1 MILPKFYSS
10 LIPHP
15 SSLATYHSSLQCVP
29 AKVFDTEFVCEVL
42 AENDLLDEDQVQQI
56 QVNEEKHRKLLQAKL
71 LKEARESSGGNG
83 EHALDQVSVV
93 DVISSMHL
101 RLPADEKSVLTEDLI
116 MKTLAA
122 HWQMPFTRLDPLKL
136 KLEVVTSKISEPF
149 ARRHLIVPIA
159 VDEAQDLLTVAVV
172 NPWDIEALDT
182 VRKVSG
188 LKVRPVISTKSDI
201 LKIIKEFYG
210 FRTSVRAA
218 EKDLTNRFD
227 FGNLEQYTDVNIR
240 HTDKHIINAVNMLF
254 NYAFEQRAS
263 DIHIEPKR
271 SHSQIRLRIDGIL
284 HNIHRMPRS
293 VNAAITSRIKTLS
306 RMDIAEKRRPQ
317 DGRIKTRYKNRDIEL
332 RVSTMPVAFDEKI
345 VIRILDRATLVQSI
359 EELGFAPDEARRYE
373 GFIAKSNG
381 IILITGPT
389 GSGKTTTLY
398 STLDKLATEEVNI
411 MTIEEPIEMLH
422 EQLNQIAVQQNVG
435 LNFASAL
442 RNIVRQDP
450 DIIMVGEIRDYETVE
465 NAIHAALTGH
475 LVFSTLHTNDAP
487 SAIARLVDMGAE
499 PFLLES
505 TIIAIMAQRLVRRI
519 CDGCRQ
525 PYRLTKPDMA
535 ALNLPPDQSEAIQLF
550 HGAGCSRC
558 RGTGY
563 HGRIAI
569 FEVMPISEAIRQLIH
584 QNASAQ
590 DIKAMARKEGMHTL
604 RESAI
609 AKLQAGITTVEEVL
623 RVTGRGE

>member
-1 MILPKFYSS
+1 M
-10 LIPHP
+10 
-15 SSLATYHSSLQCVP
+15 A
-29 AKVFDTEFVCEVL
+29 AKLFDSEFICDVL
-42 AENDLLDEDQVQQI
+42 VENDLLDTEQVQHIQI
-56 QVNEEKHRKLLQAKL
+56 NEEKHRKLLQAKIA
-71 LKEARESSGGNG
+71 KEAKNGGNG
-83 EHALDQVSVV
+83 NADQNVDQISVV

-101 RLPADEKSVLTEDLI
+101 RLPADEENVLTEDLI
-116 MKTLAA
+116 MRTLAA
-122 HWQMPFTRLDPLKL
+122 HWQLPFTRLDPLKL

-159 VDEAQDLLTVAVV
+159 IDEAQDLLTVAVV

-188 LKVRPVISTKSDI
+188 LKVRPVISTKTDI

-210 FRTSVRAA
+210 FRTSVKAA
-218 EKDLTNRFD
+218 EKDLSNRFD

-271 SHSQIRLRIDGIL
+271 NHSQIRLRIDGIL

-293 VNAAITSRIKTLS
+293 VNAAIASRIKTLS

-317 DGRIKTRYKNRDIEL
+317 DGRIKTRFQGRDIEL

-359 EELGFAPDEARRYE
+359 EELGFAREEAHQYQN
-373 GFIAKSNG
+373 FISKSNG

-422 EQLNQIAVQQNVG
+422 EQLNQIAVQPNVG

-450 DIIMVGEIRDYETVE
+450 DIIMVGEIRDHDTVE

-499 PFLLES
+499 PFLVES
-505 TIIAIMAQRLVRRI
+505 TLIAVLAQRLVRKI
-519 CDGCRQ
+519 CNNCRQ
-525 PYRLTKPDMA
+525 PYTFTKNDA
-535 ALNLPPDQSEAIQLF
+535 IALNLPLEEVQAVQFF
-550 HGAGCSRC
+550 HGAGCGRC

-563 HGRIAI
+563 HGRIAV
-569 FEVMPISEAIRQLIH
+569 FEVMPIGNEIRYLIH
-584 QNASAQ
+584 TNSSAQ
-590 DIKAMARKEGMHTL
+590 DIKTMARKNGMHSL

-623 RVTGRGE
+623 RVTGRHD

>member
-1 MILPKFYSS
+1 M
-10 LIPHP
+10 
-15 SSLATYHSSLQCVP
+15 A
-29 AKVFDTEFVCEVL
+29 AKTFDSEFVCNVL
-42 AENDLLDEDQVQQI
+42 FENDLLSEEQVQHI
-56 QVNEEKHRKLLQAKL
+56 RINAEKHRRLLQARA
-71 LKEARESSGGNG
+71 LKEVKENG
-83 EHALDQVSVV
+83 LPIDQNSDHISIV
-93 DVISSMHL
+93 DVINSMHL
-101 RLPADEKSVLTEDLI
+101 RLPLDEENVLTEELI

-122 HWQMPFTRLDPLKL
+122 HWQIPFTRLDPLKL

-149 ARRHLIVPIA
+149 AKRHLIVPIA
-159 VDEAQDLLTVAVV
+159 VDEIQELLTVAVE

-188 LKVRPVISTKSDI
+188 LKVRPVISTRSDI

-210 FRTSVRAA
+210 FRTSVKAA
-218 EKDLTNRFD
+218 EKDLSNRFD

-240 HTDKHIINAVNMLF
+240 HTDKHIVNAVNMLF

-271 SHSQIRLRIDGIL
+271 THSQIRLRIDGIL

-293 VNAAITSRIKTLS
+293 VNAAITSRIKMLS
-306 RMDIAEKRRPQ
+306 RMDIAEKRKPQ
-317 DGRIKTRYKNRDIEL
+317 DGRIKTRFQGRDIEL

-359 EELGFAPDEARRYE
+359 EELGFSSEEAQKYQS
-373 GFIAKSNG
+373 FIRKSHG

-398 STLDKLATEEVNI
+398 STLDKLATEEVNV

-422 EQLNQIAVQQNVG
+422 EQLNQIAVQPNVG
-435 LNFASAL
+435 LTFGAAL

-450 DIIMVGEIRDYETVE
+450 DVIMVGEIRDHETVE

-475 LVFSTLHTNDAP
+475 LVLSTLHTNDAP

-499 PFLLES
+499 PFLVES
-505 TIIAIMAQRLVRRI
+505 TLIAVLAQRLVRKI
-519 CDGCRQ
+519 CQSCRQ
-525 PYRLTKPDMA
+525 TYILSDQDII
-535 ALNLPPDQSEAIQLF
+535 ALNLPPEELRSSQF
-550 HGAGCSRC
+550 FYGTGCTKC

-563 HGRIAI
+563 YGRIAI
-569 FEVMPISEAIRQLIH
+569 FEVMPVSEEIRHLIH
-584 QNASAQ
+584 INAGSQ
-590 DIKAMARKEGMHTL
+590 EVQKMARKEGMQML

-609 AKLQAGITTVEEVL
+609 VKLKDGTTTAEEVL
-623 RVTGRGE
+623 RVTGRFV

>member
-1 MILPKFYSS
+1 M
-10 LIPHP
+10 
-15 SSLATYHSSLQCVP
+15 A
-29 AKVFDTEFVCEVL
+29 AKLFDSEFICDVL
-42 AENDLLDEDQVQQI
+42 LENDMLDREQI
-56 QVNEEKHRKLLQAKL
+56 QHIHINEEKHRKLLQAKL
-71 LKEARESSGGNG
+71 AKEARESGGNG
-83 EHALDQVSVV
+83 DQNLDQVSVV

-101 RLPADEKSVLTEDLI
+101 RLPADESNVLTEDLI

-122 HWQMPFTRLDPLKL
+122 HWQFPFTRLDPLKL

-149 ARRHLIVPIA
+149 ARRHLIVPIS
-159 VDEAQDLLTVAVV
+159 VDETQDLMTVAVV

-182 VRKVSG
+182 IRKVSG
-188 LKVRPVISTKSDI
+188 LKVRPVISTKTDI

-210 FRTSVRAA
+210 FRTSVKAA

-271 SHSQIRLRIDGIL
+271 NHSQIRLRIDGIL

-317 DGRIKTRYKNRDIEL
+317 DGRIKTRFKNRDIEL
-332 RVSTMPVAFDEKI
+332 RVSTMPVAYDEKV
-345 VIRILDRATLVQSI
+345 VIRILDRATLVQGI
-359 EELGFAPDEARRYE
+359 EELGFSRQEAGQYQN
-373 GFIAKSNG
+373 FISKSNG
-381 IILITGPT
+381 IVLITGPT

-411 MTIEEPIEMLH
+411 MTVEEPIEMLH
-422 EQLNQIAVQQNVG
+422 EQLNQISVQHNVG

-450 DIIMVGEIRDYETVE
+450 DIIMVGEIRDHETVE

-487 SAIARLVDMGAE
+487 SAVARLVDMGAE
-499 PFLLES
+499 PFLVES
-505 TIIAIMAQRLVRRI
+505 TLIAILAQRLVRRI
-519 CDGCRQ
+519 CENCRK
-525 PYRLTKPDMA
+525 PYTLSEKDIV
-535 ALNLPPDQSEAIQLF
+535 ALRLPPEQIRAAQFF
-550 HGAGCSRC
+550 HGIGCGRC

-563 HGRIAI
+563 HGRIGI
-569 FEVMPISEAIRQLIH
+569 FEVMPVSAEIRNLIH
-584 QNASAQ
+584 HNSSAQ
-590 DIKAMARKEGMHTL
+590 DIKKTARKEGMHTL

-609 AKLQAGITTVEEVL
+609 AKLQSGMTTVEEVL
-623 RVTGRGE
+623 RVTGRHD

>member
-1 MILPKFYSS
+1 M
-10 LIPHP
+10 
-15 SSLATYHSSLQCVP
+15 ATKTLDSDFLC
-29 AKVFDTEFVCEVL
+29 TVL
-42 AENDLLDEDQVQQI
+42 AEHDLLSEKQVQHI
-56 QVNEEKHRKLLQAKL
+56 QLQGDKHRKLLQAKL
-71 LKEARESSGGNG
+71 LRSAKDGGKQADGN
-83 EHALDQVSVV
+83 EQQQATDQVTMI

-101 RLPADEKSVLTEDLI
+101 RLPEDQQNVLTEELI

-122 HWQMPFTRLDPLKL
+122 HWQLPFVRLDPLKL
-136 KLEVVTSKISEPF
+136 NLEVVTSKISEPF
-149 ARRHLIVPIA
+149 ARRHLIVPIS
-159 VDEAQDLLTVAVV
+159 VDKDQELLTVAVV

-188 LKVRPVISTKSDI
+188 LKVRPVVSTKSDI
-201 LKIIKEFYG
+201 LKIIREFYG

-240 HTDKHIINAVNMLF
+240 YTDKHIVNAVNLLF

-293 VNAAITSRIKTLS
+293 VNAAITSRIKMLA

-317 DGRIKTRYKNRDIEL
+317 DGRIRTKYQGRDIEL
-332 RVSTMPVAFDEKI
+332 RVSTMPVAFDEKV
-345 VIRILDRATLVQSI
+345 VIRVLDRALLVQRI
-359 EELGFAPDEARRYE
+359 EDLGFSPHEAAQYQS
-373 GFIAKSNG
+373 FITKSNG

-398 STLDKLATEEVNI
+398 STLDKLATEAINV
-411 MTIEEPIEMLH
+411 MTIEEPIEMIN
-422 EQLNQIAVQQNVG
+422 EQLNQIAVQPNVG
-435 LNFASAL
+435 VTFASAL

-450 DIIMVGEIRDYETVE
+450 DVIMVGEIRDYDTVE

-499 PFLLES
+499 PFLVES
-505 TIIAIMAQRLVRRI
+505 TLIAVLAQRLVRKI
-519 CDGCRQ
+519 CDSCRR
-525 PYRLTKPDMA
+525 PYTPSPQEIT
-535 ALNLPPDQSEAIQLF
+535 ALNLPRDEVESLHLF
-550 HGAGCSRC
+550 HGTGCTKC

-563 HGRIAI
+563 FGRTAI
-569 FEVMPISEAIRQLIH
+569 YEIMPVSGDIRHLIH
-584 QNASAQ
+584 TNSAAQ
-590 DIKAMARKEGMHTL
+590 DIKKLAVKEGMHTL
-604 RESAI
+604 GESALI
-609 AKLQAGITTVEEVL
+609 KMRVGITTPEEVI
-623 RVTGRGE
+623 RVTGRYV

>member
-1 MILPKFYSS
+1 
-10 LIPHP
+10 
-15 SSLATYHSSLQCVP
+15 
-29 AKVFDTEFVCEVL
+29 
-42 AENDLLDEDQVQQI
+42 
-56 QVNEEKHRKLLQAKL
+56 
-71 LKEARESSGGNG
+71 
-83 EHALDQVSVV
+83 
-93 DVISSMHL
+93 
-101 RLPADEKSVLTEDLI
+101 
-116 MKTLAA
+116 
-122 HWQMPFTRLDPLKL
+122 
-136 KLEVVTSKISEPF
+136 
-149 ARRHLIVPIA
+149 
-159 VDEAQDLLTVAVV
+159 
-172 NPWDIEALDT
+172 
-182 VRKVSG
+182 
-188 LKVRPVISTKSDI
+188 
-201 LKIIKEFYG
+201 
-210 FRTSVRAA
+210 
-218 EKDLTNRFD
+218 
-227 FGNLEQYTDVNIR
+227 
-240 HTDKHIINAVNMLF
+240 MLF

-293 VNAAITSRIKTLS
+293 VNAAIASRIKTLS

-317 DGRIKTRYKNRDIEL
+317 DGRIKTRFQGRDIEL

-359 EELGFAPDEARRYE
+359 EELGFAREEAHQYQN
-373 GFIAKSNG
+373 FISKSNG

-422 EQLNQIAVQQNVG
+422 EQLNQIAVQPNVG

-450 DIIMVGEIRDYETVE
+450 DIIMVGEIRDYDTVE

-499 PFLLES
+499 PFLVES
-505 TIIAIMAQRLVRRI
+505 TLIAVLAQRLVRKI
-519 CDGCRQ
+519 CNNCRQ
-525 PYRLTKPDMA
+525 PYTLTKNDA
-535 ALNLPPDQSEAIQLF
+535 IALNLPLEDMQAAQLF
-550 HGAGCSRC
+550 YGAGCSRC

-563 HGRIAI
+563 HGRIAV
-569 FEVMPISEAIRQLIH
+569 FEVMPISNEIRHLIH
-584 QNASAQ
+584 NNSSAQ
-590 DIKAMARKEGMHTL
+590 DIKTMARKSGMHTL
-604 RESAI
+604 RESAL

-623 RVTGRGE
+623 RVTGRHDE